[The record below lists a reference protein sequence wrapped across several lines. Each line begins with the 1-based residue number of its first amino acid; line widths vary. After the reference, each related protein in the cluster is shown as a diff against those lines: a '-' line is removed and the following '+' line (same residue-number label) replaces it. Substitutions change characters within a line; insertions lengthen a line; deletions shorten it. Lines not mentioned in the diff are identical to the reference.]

1 MTRQAPSIPLS
12 AEGVA
17 QQSRAGLLRPL
28 SRVRSRSDEIVER
41 LAQQIIGGSLS
52 AGAKLPSEQEMMV
65 AMGVS
70 RTVVREAVAALR
82 ARGLVVTRQGAGA
95 FVSNDPRRQSYMI
108 DPEGLGSLTSV
119 IEVMELRMAV
129 EAEAAAIASERAS
142 AVQLKAI
149 RQAQKMF
156 SKAVA
161 RGERSINEDYAFHD
175 AIAVATQNGRFI
187 EFLHFLGRLIIPRQS
202 IRTFEDTD
210 ALRRYLQKVEREH
223 QAIAEAVEARAPSK
237 ARELMRR
244 HLLNGRERY
253 RQLAA
258 GKAK

>member
-1 MTRQAPSIPLS
+1 
-12 AEGVA
+12 
-17 QQSRAGLLRPL
+17 
-28 SRVRSRSDEIVER
+28 VRSRSDEIVER

-142 AVQLKAI
+142 ATQLKAI

>member
-28 SRVRSRSDEIVER
+28 SPARSRGDEIVER
-41 LAQQIIGGSLS
+41 LAQQIIGGRLS
-52 AGAKLPSEQEMMV
+52 AGARLPSEQEMMV

-95 FVSNDPRRQSYMI
+95 FVSSDSRSQTYMI
-108 DPEGLGSLTSV
+108 DPEGLGSLASV

-129 EAEAAAIASERAS
+129 EAEAAAIASERAT
-142 AVQLKAI
+142 AAQLKAI
-149 RQAQKMF
+149 RHAQKLF

-175 AIAVATQNGRFI
+175 AIAVATQNSRFI

-253 RQLAA
+253 RQLAD

>member
-1 MTRQAPSIPLS
+1 
-12 AEGVA
+12 
-17 QQSRAGLLRPL
+17 
-28 SRVRSRSDEIVER
+28 
-41 LAQQIIGGSLS
+41 
-52 AGAKLPSEQEMMV
+52 MV

-210 ALRRYLQKVEREH
+210 ALRSYLQKVEREH
-223 QAIAEAVEARAPSK
+223 QAIADAVEARAPSK

-258 GKAK
+258 GKEK

>member
-17 QQSRAGLLRPL
+17 QQSHAPLLRPL
-28 SRVRSRSDEIVER
+28 SPARSRGDEIVER
-41 LAQQIIGGSLS
+41 LAQQIIGGRLS

-82 ARGLVVTRQGAGA
+82 ARGLVVTRQGSGA
-95 FVSNDPRRQSYMI
+95 FVTNDPRGQPYMI
-108 DPEGLGSLTSV
+108 DPEGLGSLASV

-129 EAEAAAIASERAS
+129 EAEAAAIASERAT
-142 AVQLKAI
+142 AGQLKQI
-149 RQAQKMF
+149 RQAQKLF

-175 AIAVATQNGRFI
+175 AIAVATQNSRFI

-202 IRTFEDTD
+202 IRTFEDAD

-258 GKAK
+258 GKTK

>member
-28 SRVRSRSDEIVER
+28 SPARSRGDEIVER
-41 LAQQIIGGSLS
+41 LAQQIIGGRLS
-52 AGAKLPSEQEMMV
+52 AGARLPSEQEMMA

-95 FVSNDPRRQSYMI
+95 FVSSDPRRQPYMI
-108 DPEGLGSLTSV
+108 DPDGLGSLASV

-129 EAEAAAIASERAS
+129 EAEAAAIASERATV
-142 AVQLKAI
+142 AQLKEI
-149 RQAQKMF
+149 RQAQKLF
-156 SKAVA
+156 RKAVA

-175 AIAVATQNGRFI
+175 AIAVATQNSRFI

-210 ALRRYLQKVEREH
+210 ALRRYLQRVEREH
-223 QAIAEAVEARAPSK
+223 QAIAEAVEARVPSK

-253 RQLAA
+253 RQLAD